1 VSLRTVPV
9 TFAQAK
15 AFVGD
20 WHRHHRPPTGH
31 KYSIGV
37 ADGEV
42 LVGVAIVG
50 RPVARLLDDGQTLE
64 VVRVATDGHRN
75 ACSLLY
81 AAAWQAAKALGYRRM
96 ITYTRQD
103 ESGASLRAAG
113 WRIVASRPPSPG
125 WSRPSR
131 PRHDHGVDHTARHRW
146 QAPS

>member
-1 VSLRTVPV
+1 VPV

-42 LVGVAIVG
+42 LVGVAVVG

-64 VVRVATDGHRN
+64 VVRVATDGTHN

-81 AAAWQAAKALGYRRM
+81 TAAWQAAKALGSAAW
-96 ITYTRQD
+96 TQPTR
-103 ESGASLRAAG
+103 
-113 WRIVASRPPSPG
+113 
-125 WSRPSR
+125 
-131 PRHDHGVDHTARHRW
+131 
-146 QAPS
+146 

>member
-1 VSLRTVPV
+1 MPV

-20 WHRHHRPPTGH
+20 WHRHHRPPAGH

-37 ADGEV
+37 AEDEM

-50 RPVARLLDDGQTLE
+50 RPVARLLDNGQTLE
-64 VVRVATDGHRN
+64 VVRVATDGTRN

-103 ESGASLRAAG
+103 ESKTSLRAAG
-113 WRIVASRPPSPG
+113 WRIVASRPPRPG

-131 PRHDHGVDHTARHRW
+131 PRHDHATEHTARHRW
-146 QAPS
+146 QPPP